1 MELNKDRFPDFDIQ
15 REYFFQKKS
24 FIFIDKFISALKL
37 FETLNVDFTDFY
49 INYIDEILQPSGMF
63 MYTY

>member
-15 REYFFQKKS
+15 REYIFQKKS

-49 INYIDEILQPSGMF
+49 INYIDEILQPSGIF